1 MAKLIPHQLQVLS
14 HLMWIR
20 MENYIKNPA
29 KKLQKQ
35 NAKMVNAKLLSVQME
50 SVEKQIKFFQKINN
64 YQLIQ

>member
-1 MAKLIPHQLQVLS
+1 
-14 HLMWIR
+14 
-20 MENYIKNPA
+20 MENFIKNLA

-35 NAKMVNAKLLSVQME
+35 NAKMANAKLLSVQME